1 MKIPRFKNNK
11 SLQTSLLKGRLP
23 PLLLEEGR
31 IKKLKSPPIL
41 EYLLQAFH
49 SLHLAQSLVHGP

>member
-23 PLLLEEGR
+23 LSQKEWGEV
-31 IKKLKSPPIL
+31 KN
-41 EYLLQAFH
+41 
-49 SLHLAQSLVHGP
+49 